1 MLCVRVIVVKFIL
14 LIALLFFIVM
24 APQYEMAVGLKKGHK
39 VTKLQKQERPSR
51 RRGVSDA
58 FATRL
63 IFQCKI
69 AEWQFVDTCN

>member
-1 MLCVRVIVVKFIL
+1 
-14 LIALLFFIVM
+14 M

-39 VTKLQKQERPSR
+39 VTKLPKKERPSR
-51 RRGVSDA
+51 RRGVSDV

-69 AEWQFVDTCN
+69 SGMAIR